1 MKTKIFLSA
10 VILVGLLASLFA
22 FTTTTKSA
30 AVHVPASVSR
40 LNYETEPN
48 VRMWSGAIQFSDSNY
63 ADFKPHVHISALV
76 QTVSPE
82 ECMTEEQVAPR
93 RQGGCIQ

>member
-1 MKTKIFLSA
+1 MKTKNFLSA

-30 AVHVPASVSR
+30 AVHVPASISR
-40 LNYETEPN
+40 LNFETEPN
-48 VRMWSGAIQFSDSNY
+48 VRMWSGAIQLSDNNY

-82 ECMTEEQVAPR
+82 CMTEEQVAPR